1 MKNRNAI
8 HYDKLYASEKVVF
21 GEGKPESLV
30 IRALDHLRSG
40 KVLDIGGGEGRNA
53 VFMAENGFDVE
64 VVDVSKVGIK
74 KIQDR
79 AKELGI
85 NIKTKVADITEIEFG
100 NYDIIILSFVLH
112 VIRRDK
118 AVQLLRRV
126 MEHTNPGGLNIV
138 IGFTKKGDFFKDN
151 PNVKSYYLDLE
162 ELKKIYSHWEII
174 EYVERNTKA
183 RQTKTNGD
191 PMFNTTA
198 FLLAQKQ

>member
-8 HYDKLYASEKVVF
+8 YYDKLYASEKVVF

-30 IRALDHLRSG
+30 VKALDSLRSG

-64 VVDVSKVGIK
+64 VVDVSSVGVK
-74 KIQDR
+74 KIQNR

-85 NIKTKVADITEIEFG
+85 NIKTRVADITEIEFKD
-100 NYDIIILSFVLH
+100 YDIIILSFVLH
-112 VIRRDK
+112 LIRRDE
-118 AVQLLRRV
+118 AVQLLKRV

-138 IGFTKKGDFFKDN
+138 IGFTKEGDFFKNN
-151 PNVKSYYLDLE
+151 PNARSYYLDLG
-162 ELKKIYSHWEII
+162 ELKKIYGRWRIL
-174 EYVERNTKA
+174 EYAERNTKA

-198 FLLAQKQ
+198 FLLAQKR